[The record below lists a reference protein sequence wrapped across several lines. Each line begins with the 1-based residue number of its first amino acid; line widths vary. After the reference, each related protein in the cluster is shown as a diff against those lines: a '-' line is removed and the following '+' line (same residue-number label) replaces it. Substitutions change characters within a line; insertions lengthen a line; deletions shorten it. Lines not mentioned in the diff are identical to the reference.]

1 LAQWDT
7 TSEAKENLSVTY
19 RVQNPATDEVI
30 ETFPTATDE
39 EIENTVID
47 ADKASKSWGLVDIEK
62 RAEIVAK
69 AAELFDARKNDLGE
83 IIAEEMGKPLVE
95 GIEEAEFAAEIFK
108 YYADN
113 GPDFA
118 ANQEIPTNSAG
129 TAMIRRLP
137 VGALLGVM
145 PWNFPYYQ
153 VARFA
158 APNLMLGNTII
169 LKHAEIC
176 PRSALAISQ
185 ILNDAGLP
193 QGVYNNVFASHD
205 QIADMIADPRI
216 QGVSLTGSERAGAI
230 IGAQAGKNLKK
241 AVLELGGSDPYIVLD
256 TKDVPAAAQLAWETR
271 MYNTGQACNSNKR
284 LIVMADI
291 YDEFVAELVALA
303 QQMKP
308 ADPKDMGG
316 TTKGVYGPLS
326 SRTAAETLAQQLE
339 IAVQEGATLHV
350 GGELAEDNAY
360 FSPAVVTDIPRDS
373 DSYYEE
379 FFGPIAAV
387 YKVSTDDEALELA
400 NDCHFGLGGAVFS
413 EDSARAEAIAK
424 RLAVGMSNVNTPA
437 GEGAELPFGGV
448 KRSGFGRELGPLAMD
463 EFVNKQMYFVA
474 D

>member
-1 LAQWDT
+1 M
-7 TSEAKENLSVTY
+7 TY

-47 ADKASKSWGLVDIEK
+47 ADKASESWGLVDIEK

-95 GIEEAEFAAEIFK
+95 GTEEAEFAAEIFK

-118 ANQEIPTNSAG
+118 ADQEIPTNSAG

-291 YDEFVAELVALA
+291 YDEFLAELVALA

-308 ADPKDMGG
+308 AAPKDMGG

-387 YKVSTDDEALELA
+387 YKVSTDEEALELA

>member
-1 LAQWDT
+1 M
-7 TSEAKENLSVTY
+7 TY

-47 ADKASKSWGLVDIEK
+47 ADKASKTWGLVDIEK

-95 GIEEAEFAAEIFK
+95 GTEEAEFAAEIFK

-118 ANQEIPTNSAG
+118 ADQEIPTNSAG

-158 APNLMLGNTII
+158 GPNLMLGNTII

-291 YDEFVAELVALA
+291 YDEFLAELVALA

-387 YKVSTDDEALELA
+387 YKVSTDEEALELA